1 MQYRVPQF
9 IEHEAKI
16 LGPLNIRQSLMVGG
30 VLAVCFFL
38 YFMIGQTNFF
48 LFLLI
53 AAALTGAALAV
64 SFAKIEGLSLPAVM
78 KNWANFNINPR
89 IYLWRRKQSPVYLS
103 TVRAKRE
110 IVIREEKSPLK
121 VKQEGKIGELIR
133 KIDFEKGI
141 EE

>member
-53 AAALTGAALAV
+53 AGALTGIALAV

-103 TVRAKRE
+103 TQRAKRE
-110 IVIREEKSPLK
+110 IVIREE
-121 VKQEGKIGELIR
+121 
-133 KIDFEKGI
+133 
-141 EE
+141 